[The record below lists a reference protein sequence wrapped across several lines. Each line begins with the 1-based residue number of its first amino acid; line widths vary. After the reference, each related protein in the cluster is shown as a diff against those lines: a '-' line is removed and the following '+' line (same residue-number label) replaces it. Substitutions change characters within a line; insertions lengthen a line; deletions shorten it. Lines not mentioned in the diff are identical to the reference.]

1 MARSVRNS
9 RLTPQGHAHFRS
21 NFACG
26 AGLWPALLLLC
37 ALPLCAD
44 IVDRVAVSVGDQVIT
59 QSQILDDIRVTAF
72 LNNETPNFSADA
84 RRDAADRLIAQL
96 LIRREMESSGY
107 PMPALSEADAP
118 EQALIARF
126 GGEQGYQRALEK
138 YGITREQVKQ
148 ALWFQITTV
157 RFIDYRFRPA
167 VQAPRAAVQAEYE
180 RHVEQWKAR
189 GEKNI
194 PTFDEARSAMEQV
207 VLEQRANQ
215 ALDVWLGETRKQLSI
230 IYHRSAFQ

>member
-1 MARSVRNS
+1 MS
-9 RLTPQGHAHFRS
+9 
-21 NFACG
+21 AC
-26 AGLWPALLLLC
+26 LLVLC
-37 ALPLCAD
+37 ALPSFAE
-44 IVDRVAVSVGDQVIT
+44 IVDCVAVSVGDQVIT

-72 LNNETPNFSADA
+72 LNNETPDFSSDA

-107 PMPALSEADAP
+107 PMPAQAEADAP
-118 EQALIARF
+118 EKALIARF
-126 GGEQGYQRALEK
+126 GGEEAWNAALEK
-138 YGITREQVKQ
+138 YGITRDQARQ
-148 ALWFQITTV
+148 ALWLQITTV

-167 VQAPRAAVQAEYE
+167 VQAPRSAVQAEYDK
-180 RHVEQWKAR
+180 HVAEWRAR

-194 PTFDEARSAMEQV
+194 PSFDEARSAMEQV